1 MNSMYNKT
9 CDAPVHP
16 SIALLQPL
24 EFSTIYHVIIRRNI
38 RLIVV
43 RFEEVTYVY
52 VVAEMKEQSLTLY
65 M

>member
-16 SIALLQPL
+16 SMALLQLL
-24 EFSTIYHVIIRRNI
+24 EFSTIYHVIIRRNF
-38 RLIVV
+38 RFIVV
-43 RFEEVTYVY
+43 RFAEVTYVY
-52 VVAEMKEQSLTLY
+52 VVAEMKGQSLTIY